1 MLTKRSFF
9 MAGKATATV
18 VSKKTGTR
26 FTFRVESL
34 DRKDVNAPRF
44 VKVLT
49 GSDNETNYSFFGTIF
64 ANGIFKKSSKAKVSL
79 DAPSVRAFEWMWS
92 NIEKDLTELMEFM
105 PACNCARCGRT
116 LTVPTSIENALG
128 PECAGKLGL

>member
-1 MLTKRSFF
+1 

-26 FTFRVESL
+26 FTFRVEAL
-34 DRKDVNAPRF
+34 DRKDINAPRF

-49 GSDNETNYSFFGTIF
+49 GADNETNYSFFGTIF
-64 ANGIFKKSSKAKVSL
+64 PNGLFRKSPKAKVSL
-79 DAPSVRAFEWMWS
+79 DAPSVRAFEWMWE
-92 NIEKDLTELMEFM
+92 NIEKNLDGLLEFL
-105 PACNCARCGRT
+105 PACSCARCGRT

-128 PECAGKLGL
+128 PECASKMGI

>member
-1 MLTKRSFF
+1 

-18 VSKKTGTR
+18 VSKKTGAR

-34 DRKDVNAPRF
+34 DRKDENAPRF

-49 GSDNETNYSFFGTIF
+49 GADNDTNYSFFGTIF
-64 ANGIFKKSSKAKVSL
+64 ANGIFKKSPKARVSL
-79 DAPSVRAFEWMWS
+79 DAPSVRAFEWMWN
-92 NIEKDLTELMEFM
+92 NIEKNLDGLLDFL

-128 PECAGKLGL
+128 PECAKMAGA